1 MDVSIFPV
9 FDTASSGLYA
19 NRVWMDAISDNI
31 ANVNT
36 VKPYNQA
43 AFQTRWIQVQ
53 SVNADNGDPVG
64 VGGGVQVVAAQFG
77 SPQGIVHYDPTNPL
91 ANAEGLVR
99 EPDVDLGDQ
108 MTQLIEAQRSYEMNL
123 TVIDRAR
130 DSYQQ
135 AIEISDK

>member
-1 MDVSIFPV
+1 MSLFPV
-9 FDTASSGLYA
+9 FNTAASGLYA

-36 VKPYNQA
+36 IRPYDQP

-53 SVNADNGDPVG
+53 SVHADNNDPVG

-77 SPQGIVHYDPTNPL
+77 SPEGITHYDPTNPL
-91 ANAEGLVR
+91 ANNQGLVR
-99 EPDVDLGDQ
+99 APDVDLGDQ
-108 MTQLIEAQRSYEMNL
+108 MTQLIQAERSYQLNL

-135 AIEISDK
+135 AINIAAK

>member
-1 MDVSIFPV
+1 MSLFPV
-9 FDTASSGLYA
+9 FQTAASGLYA

-36 VKPYNQA
+36 VRPFNQP

-53 SVNADNGDPVG
+53 SVRGDGNDPVG
-64 VGGGVQVVAAQFG
+64 VGGGVDVVAAQFG
-77 SPQGIVHYDPTNPL
+77 SPQGIVRYDPTNPL
-91 ANAEGLVR
+91 ANKQGYVR
-99 EPDVDLGDQ
+99 SPDVDLGDQ
-108 MTQLIEAQRSYEMNL
+108 MTQLIQAQRSYELNL

-135 AIEISDK
+135 AIEISAK